1 MLSLKRG
8 NRGDDVRRLQALLC
22 LCGHDA
28 KPIDGDFGSGT
39 ERALLAYQAAR
50 RPGGGGRA
58 AGGSLPP
65 ARHGPARSDQ
75 DAGAGDR
82 PGHARPRVARS
93 FPDAPRANVERYLP
107 DVLAALAEA
116 GLDDRD
122 MVLMALGTIRAES
135 ARFEP
140 IDERVSKYNTDPGMH
155 PFNRYDDRKR
165 LGNRG
170 RPDGERYKGR
180 GFIQLTGRANYRT
193 YGERLGLGTRLED
206 EPQLANDSRIAAQ
219 ILAAFLKDRQSAAKY
234 AILGQDL
241 ATARKLVNGGSHGL
255 ERFAAAF
262 DTGARLLA

>member
-8 NRGDDVRRLQALLC
+8 SEGDGVRRLQALLC

-28 KPIDGDFGSGT
+28 QPIDGDFGGGT
-39 ERALLAYQAAR
+39 ERALRAYQATNGLSALGELEEESYR
-50 RPGGGGRA
+50 LLGM
-58 AGGSLPP
+58 
-65 ARHGPARSDQ
+65 DQ
-75 DAGAGDR
+75 PDPTKVPVPVIDR
-82 PGHARPRVARS
+82 VTVDLAFQV

-107 DVLAALAEA
+107 EVLAALTDAD
-116 GLDDRD
+116 LDDRD

-135 ARFEP
+135 AGFEP

-155 PFNRYDDRKR
+155 SFNRYDDRKR

-180 GFIQLTGRANYRT
+180 GFIQLTGRANYLA

-219 ILAAFLKDRQSAAKY
+219 ILAAFLKDKQSAAKY
-234 AILGQDL
+234 ALLGKDL
-241 ATARKLVNGGSHGL
+241 ATARKLVNGGSHGF

-262 DTGARLLA
+262 DTGAGLLA

>member
-1 MLSLKRG
+1 MLSVKRG
-8 NRGDDVRRLQALLC
+8 SRGDEVRRLQALLS
-22 LCGHDA
+22 LSGHDA
-28 KPIDGDFGSGT
+28 KPIDGDFGNGT
-39 ERALLAYQAAR
+39 ERALRAYQAAS
-50 RPGGGGRA
+50 GLAA
-58 AGGSLPP
+58 AGELQEDAYRLLGM
-65 ARHGPARSDQ
+65 DQ
-75 DAGAGDR
+75 PDPTKTPVPVIDR
-82 PGHARPRVARS
+82 VTLDIALQMFPG
-93 FPDAPRANVERYLP
+93 APRANVERYLP

-140 IDERVSKYNTDPGMH
+140 IDELISKYNTDPGMH
-155 PFNRYDDRKR
+155 PFNRYDDRTI

-206 EPQLANDSRIAAQ
+206 DPQLANDSRIAAQ

-234 AILGQDL
+234 AILGRDL
-241 ATARKLVNGGSHGL
+241 ATARKLVNGGSHGMD
-255 ERFAAAF
+255 RFAAAF
-262 DTGARLLA
+262 DTGAQLLA